1 MTFSAKEMI
10 RKRKSV
16 RTFTGEPLKNED
28 RAAIDQYI
36 QSPTNPLR
44 FLLFGVTQDLMK

>member
-1 MTFSAKEMI
+1 MTFSAKDMI

-28 RAAIDQYI
+28 RAAVEQFI
-36 QSPTNPLR
+36 
-44 FLLFGVTQDLMK
+44 